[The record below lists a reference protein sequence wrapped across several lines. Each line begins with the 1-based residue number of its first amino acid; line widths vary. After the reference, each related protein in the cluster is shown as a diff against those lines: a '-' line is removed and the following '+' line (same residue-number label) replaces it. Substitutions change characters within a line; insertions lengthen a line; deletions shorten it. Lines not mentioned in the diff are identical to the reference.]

1 MATQS
6 EKEQVIRT
14 IYYDTDDGFDN
25 IKTTYEKSKKVLPS
39 ITLDDVK
46 TFLSKQ
52 TIRQKKDYRGF
63 NSYVADKPLHELQ
76 LDLADFTR
84 SAEENNGFRYLLTGI
99 DVFSKTVHGV
109 AIRTKQTPDI
119 IRGVT

>member
-6 EKEQVIRT
+6 EKDQVIRT
-14 IYYDTDDGFDN
+14 IYYDEDGFDN

-52 TIRQKKDYRGF
+52 TIRQTKIT
-63 NSYVADKPLHELQ
+63 A
-76 LDLADFTR
+76 A
-84 SAEENNGFRYLLTGI
+84 LT
-99 DVFSKTVHGV
+99 
-109 AIRTKQTPDI
+109 AMWQTNLYMNCN
-119 IRGVT
+119 

>member
-14 IYYDTDDGFDN
+14 IYYDADDGFDN

-46 TFLSKQ
+46 HFFQNRPSDKKKITAVLTAMWQ
-52 TIRQKKDYRGF
+52 TNLYMNCK
-63 NSYVADKPLHELQ
+63 
-76 LDLADFTR
+76 
-84 SAEENNGFRYLLTGI
+84 
-99 DVFSKTVHGV
+99 
-109 AIRTKQTPDI
+109 
-119 IRGVT
+119 